1 MTTPTVLIL
10 GGGVAGM
17 SAAHELIERGFDV
30 TVLERKI
37 IPGGKARSIPV
48 FESLKGVESAA
59 EIPEGFGPKPWVPGE
74 HGFRFFP
81 GFYKHVI
88 DTMSR
93 IPLGDGRTVEDRLVD
108 TTRITITQFGKPWV
122 SLPARFPRTPHDLQS
137 ILQTATQ
144 AFGPELAINPDEL
157 AFFVQRLW
165 QVMTSC
171 RERRDTEYE
180 KTAWWDFIG
189 AEERSKAYQD
199 LLGSAITRSLV
210 AAKARSASTKTIGD
224 IFIQL
229 LLTILQPH
237 VTSSDRVLDAP
248 TNLAWINPWLR
259 YLQEQ
264 GVRYARG
271 YTVDAIGCDGERIT
285 GVTATDFDDVPHSFT
300 ADYYLLAI
308 PIERIPA
315 LLTPALTT
323 ADPKLANLV
332 PLAKNVEWMNGI
344 QYYLKEDIPI
354 EHGHAIHLDT
364 PWALTTISQAQF
376 WPEIDLAEWGD
387 HASRGV
393 LSVDV
398 SDWGAVGLNG
408 KRARDCTRAEI
419 GAEVWRQLKL
429 SINAD
434 GRQLLRDENLHSWHL
449 DPDIQ
454 PDPDVPGQ
462 MQNMEP
468 LLVNLV
474 DTWRLRPNATTAI
487 PNLFLASDYVRTFTD
502 LATMEGANEAARRAV
517 NGILDRSQST
527 AERCTLWPLQEPA
540 EFAPFWEHDRA
551 RFEAGQPWDGQ
562 ISEGAVEAVS
572 AAQKSGALLPLIRS
586 VQAPLGIT
594 LIPHDVAS
602 RGPQAVEGLVEHRE
616 TDGEAADTDL
626 DFDALEAPDATDL
639 IERGL
644 IPPHSPAADAALG
657 DDWSD
662 DMQRA
667 PGSHGTA
674 PPAGTP
680 APHLHRGPSAP
691 ERALGSVIPGYDPLL
706 GSDGVVGE
714 AFVRSATAV
723 SQAIGGDLPAGSGG
737 SPFPLDPS
745 ALHTTL
751 PSALPAD
758 LGLPTPTG
766 LSIPGVLPTDAF
778 VTDGSAVTAF
788 PGLPDPT
795 QSAPEAIAGAT
806 LPAGVPLRQPPL
818 SPPAV
823 SVAPTS
829 LSREAALDRL
839 TAVRNEVAEYLDGA
853 LPDREPRRYLYGAIR
868 DFVAREGKGLRPGLL
883 VGATEAFGGN
893 RADVLPLAAGLE
905 LLHNAFLVHDDI
917 QDESELRRGAPT
929 AHQVLGVPLAI
940 NLGDAMQALSMSLF
954 SRGIAQAGPERGPRL
969 AAEVERMNLE
979 TLEGQAVELGW
990 IRDATEDVR
999 PEDYLEMVRKKTS
1012 EYTFTTP
1019 LRLGAIAA
1027 GVQDDRTLD
1036 ALTRFGTAL
1045 GAAFQIRDDVLNLT
1059 GGGAYGKEIGGD
1071 LFEGK
1076 RTLVLIE
1083 TLERASPSEQRWIR
1097 SYLAKPRSQRLPREV
1112 ALLRGLV
1119 RAHGGIE
1126 RATETATQL
1135 ATEARAELRN
1145 AFSEARSPAAV
1156 AWLGELTNFVL
1167 DRAK

>member
-1 MTTPTVLIL
+1 MTTPSVLIL

-48 FESLKGVESAA
+48 FESLKGVESAV

-93 IPLGDGRTVEDRLVD
+93 IPLGDGRSVEDRLVD

-137 ILQTATQ
+137 ILQSATQ

-171 RERRDTEYE
+171 RERRDAEYE

-259 YLQEQ
+259 YLEEQ

-271 YTVDAIGCDGERIT
+271 FTVDAIGCDGERIT
-285 GVTATDFDDVPHSFT
+285 GITARDFEGAPQTFT

-323 ADPKLANLV
+323 ADPKLKNLV

-344 QYYLKEDIPI
+344 QYYLKEDVPI

-387 HASRGV
+387 HESRGV

-398 SDWGAVGLNG
+398 SDWDAIGLNG

-454 PDPDVPGQ
+454 PDPDAPGQ

-474 DTWRLRPNATTAI
+474 DTWRLRPDATTAI
-487 PNLFLASDYVRTFTD
+487 PNLFLASDYVRTYTD

-517 NGILDRSQST
+517 NGILDQAGSA

-551 RFEAGQPWDGQ
+551 RFEAGEPWNGQ
-562 ISEGAVEAVS
+562 VSEGAVEAVA

-586 VQAPLGIT
+586 VQAPLGLT
-594 LIPHDVAS
+594 LIPHDIAS
-602 RGPQAVEGLVEHRE
+602 RGPQALAGLAEHRE
-616 TDGEAADTDL
+616 TAGEPADPRL
-626 DFDALEAPDATDL
+626 DFEALEAPDATDL

-674 PPAGTP
+674 APPGTP
-680 APHLHRGPSAP
+680 TPYLHRGPSAP
-691 ERALGSVIPGYDPLL
+691 ERALGSAIPGYDPLL
-706 GSDGVVGE
+706 GSDGVIGE
-714 AFVRSATAV
+714 AFVRGATSV
-723 SQAIGGDLPAGSGG
+723 SQAMGGDLPAGSGG
-737 SPFPLDPS
+737 SP
-745 ALHTTL
+745 
-751 PSALPAD
+751 
-758 LGLPTPTG
+758 LPTMPTG
-766 LSIPGVLPTDAF
+766 IPNTLSAGRPIRGVLPTDAF
-778 VTDGSAVTAF
+778 VPDAVGTLNPPGSPHAGAI
-788 PGLPDPT
+788 PT
-795 QSAPEAIAGAT
+795 NLLSSAT
-806 LPAGVPLRQPPL
+806 LPAGIPSDLPTKPSPRPQSTAVPPF
-818 SPPAV
+818 
-823 SVAPTS
+823 T
-829 LSREAALDRL
+829 REAALDAL
-839 TAVRNEVAEYLDGA
+839 AGVRGEVASYLEGA

-883 VGATEAFGGN
+883 IGATEAFGGE

-929 AHQVLGVPLAI
+929 AHHLLGIPLAI

-954 SRGIAQAGPERGPRL
+954 SRGIAQAGAKRGPML

-990 IRDATEDVR
+990 IRDAAENVR
-999 PEDYLEMVRKKTS
+999 PDDYLEMVRKKTS

-1027 GVQDDRTLD
+1027 GVQDDRTLN
-1036 ALTRFGTAL
+1036 ALSRFGTAL

-1059 GGGAYGKEIGGD
+1059 GGDAYGKEIGGD

-1083 TLERASPSEQRWIR
+1083 TLDRATPSEQRWIR

-1112 ALLRGLV
+1112 ARLRGLV
-1119 RAHGGIE
+1119 RTHGGVE
-1126 RATETATQL
+1126 RASDAATRL
-1135 ATEARAELRN
+1135 ADEARDELRN
-1145 AFSEARSPAAV
+1145 AFADARSPAAV
-1156 AWLGELTNFVL
+1156 AWLRELTNFVL